1 MALPT
6 GLAHNP
12 TSERFGHL
20 VSDWEDTYG
29 QVWAQDYGD
38 PEEEYQALREAVVV
52 LEYSPIRKWF
62 VDGPDAIKVVDSIFS
77 RDVAALPLGRL
88 AYGVIVDDEGFM
100 YEELT
105 VVKYSDERIL
115 LMGGELDTQ
124 AQIEK
129 ALLPGTTLTDRR
141 DEYAVAS
148 IQGPNSRALLQ
159 RLTDADVSNEAL
171 PYYGALYEVDV
182 AGAPASIFRVGFTA
196 ELGYEIMVPIAH
208 TAQLWDAILAQKDL
222 GVRLMGYVRASG
234 DPVRRLHH
242 HPDFADRI
250 CPTTERHLHY
260 FPLVHSV

>member
-105 VVKYSDERIL
+105 VVPSMFI
-115 LMGGELDTQ
+115 TS
-124 AQIEK
+124 K
-129 ALLPGTTLTDRR
+129 AR
-141 DEYAVAS
+141 
-148 IQGPNSRALLQ
+148 N
-159 RLTDADVSNEAL
+159 
-171 PYYGALYEVDV
+171 
-182 AGAPASIFRVGFTA
+182 RVGT
-196 ELGYEIMVPIAH
+196 
-208 TAQLWDAILAQKDL
+208 
-222 GVRLMGYVRASG
+222 S
-234 DPVRRLHH
+234 RRSCA
-242 HPDFADRI
+242 PGRR
-250 CPTTERHLHY
+250 C
-260 FPLVHSV
+260 

>member
-115 LMGGELDTQ
+115 LMGGRTRH
-124 AQIEK
+124 AG
-129 ALLPGTTLTDRR
+129 PDR
-141 DEYAVAS
+141 E
-148 IQGPNSRALLQ
+148 
-159 RLTDADVSNEAL
+159 
-171 PYYGALYEVDV
+171 GALARDNINRSPRRVRSRVYPGPEQPCIV
-182 AGAPASIFRVGFTA
+182 ATA
-196 ELGYEIMVPIAH
+196 H
-208 TAQLWDAILAQKDL
+208 
-222 GVRLMGYVRASG
+222 
-234 DPVRRLHH
+234 
-242 HPDFADRI
+242 
-250 CPTTERHLHY
+250 
-260 FPLVHSV
+260 

>member
-208 TAQLWDAILAQKDL
+208 TAQLWDAILGHPNSRFGHAP
-222 GVRLMGYVRASG
+222 RLANRVVSLAN
-234 DPVRRLHH
+234 
-242 HPDFADRI
+242 
-250 CPTTERHLHY
+250 
-260 FPLVHSV
+260 